1 MPPPLASLV
10 PLPWRA
16 ALAPALEAPSFA
28 ALERFLDAEAR
39 AANVFPP
46 RPQVFAALAHTAPAA
61 VKAVLLGQ
69 DPYPTAGNANGLAF
83 SVSPGVRPPA
93 SLKNLFKG
101 LAADV
106 GAPPPSSGDLT
117 CWADRGVL
125 LLNAVLTVR
134 EGAPASH
141 RKKGWEPFTEAV
153 LRTVDGLPGPVVFLC
168 LGQHA
173 NALVGRLLDGARHTV
188 LCAPHPSPLNGNA
201 FVEAAARERPFS
213 RANAVLRAAGRGE
226 VDWTLP

>member
-1 MPPPLASLV
+1 MASPLASLV
-10 PLPWRA
+10 PAPWRV
-16 ALAPALEAPSFA
+16 ALAPALAAPSFA

-46 RPQVFAALAHTAPAA
+46 RPLVFAALAHTAPER
-61 VKAVLLGQ
+61 VRVVVVGQ
-69 DPYPTAGNANGLAF
+69 DPYPTEGNANGLAF
-83 SVSPGVRPPA
+83 SVSPGVKPPA

-106 GAPPPSSGDLT
+106 GAPVPSSGDLT
-117 CWADRGVL
+117 PWADRGVL

-141 RKKGWEPFTEAV
+141 RRKGWEPVTEAV
-153 LRTVDGLPGPVVFLC
+153 LRAVSGLAGPVVFLC
-168 LGQHA
+168 LGRHA
-173 NALVGRLLDGARHTV
+173 KALAERLVDGARHTV

-201 FVEAAARERPFS
+201 FLEAAARDRPFT
-213 RANAVLRAAGRGE
+213 RTNAVLRAAGRGE
-226 VDWTLP
+226 VDWRLP